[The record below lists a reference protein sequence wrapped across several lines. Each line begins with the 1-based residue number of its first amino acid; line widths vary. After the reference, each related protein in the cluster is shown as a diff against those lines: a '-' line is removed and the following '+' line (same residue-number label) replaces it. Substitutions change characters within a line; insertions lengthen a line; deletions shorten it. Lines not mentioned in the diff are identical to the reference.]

1 MRFLKLKAEQIV
13 SLLAEVQQKVP
24 LAVLTEKYGVSSTT
38 IWKWGRYRGLD
49 SKWLVRVRTLE
60 LHVQQLARSVTASQ
74 AQVSAAA
81 RVIRQLEPSAKRRS
95 LFAAAIQANSGL
107 CRIRSNAAVG
117 LSLSTRPNPQI
128 KKRDDALV
136 IEMRRF
142 VSNNPGMGFSSMFQ
156 VLLQDKSCT
165 RNHALE
171 LYERAGLGLTGR
183 IKKVAAPALVRKHH
197 VITGKR
203 DAVWAIDF
211 MSHRLARGAKFYVL
225 NCLDEFT
232 RECVFS
238 VAVRKY
244 GAAPTIN
251 ALKATLNSGRKPR
264 VVRSDNGG
272 EFTSDIIDT
281 WFHRQRIARVLNRP
295 GHPEENVIVERFNG
309 TMRREVLNWYTF
321 KRFEE
326 VQPFLDDF
334 RARYNIGRPHISL
347 GGLSPLQFAY
357 LAQSRPKLA
366 VAAQT
371 PGTQLPVAKRQRLAA
386 LAQNVVF

>member
-13 SLLAEVQQKVP
+13 SLLAEVEQKVP

-49 SKWLVRVRTLE
+49 SKWLCRVRTLE
-60 LHVQQLARSVTASQ
+60 LRAQQLARSVAASQ

-81 RVIRQLEPSAKRRS
+81 RVIRQLEPSPKRRS
-95 LFAAAIQANSGL
+95 LFAAAVQADSGL
-107 CRIRSNAAVG
+107 CRVRANAAMG
-117 LSLSTRPNPQI
+117 LSLCTRPTPQI
-128 KKRDDALV
+128 KIRDDALV
-136 IEMRRF
+136 NEMRRF
-142 VSNNPGMGFSSMFQ
+142 VSGNPGMGFSSMFQ
-156 VLLQDKSCT
+156 VLLQDKGCT
-165 RNHALE
+165 RNHARE
-171 LYERAGLGLTGR
+171 LYVRAGLGLTGR
-183 IKKVAAPALVRKHH
+183 AKKVAAPARLRKHH
-197 VITGKR
+197 AITGKR
-203 DAVWAIDF
+203 DALWAVDF

-238 VAVRKY
+238 IAVRRY
-244 GAAPTIN
+244 GAAPVIN
-251 ALKATLNSGRKPR
+251 AFKSTLSCGRKPQA
-264 VVRSDNGG
+264 VRSDNGG
-272 EFTSDIIDT
+272 EFTSDLIEA

-326 VQPFLDDF
+326 VQPLLDDF
-334 RARYNIGRPHISL
+334 RARYHIGRPHTSL

-357 LAQSRPKLA
+357 LAKSRPKVA

-371 PGTQLPVAKRQRLAA
+371 PGTQLPVAQRQRLAK
-386 LAQNVVF
+386 LAQNVIF